1 MGLRR
6 CPRGARYLTMTDYVG
21 NMLAEVLYSRKY
33 KDIDCLLILGS
44 PATEIRDDSVGRVRI
59 SMKAVGVM
67 V

>member
-1 MGLRR
+1 
-6 CPRGARYLTMTDYVG
+6 MTDYVG